1 MIGPKSNTLFLKV
14 LVQIKGLTKQGIYEK
29 GNSAAHLSS
38 ATAQL
43 SSAKTAVSNS

>member
-29 GNSAAHLSS
+29 GNSAHLSS